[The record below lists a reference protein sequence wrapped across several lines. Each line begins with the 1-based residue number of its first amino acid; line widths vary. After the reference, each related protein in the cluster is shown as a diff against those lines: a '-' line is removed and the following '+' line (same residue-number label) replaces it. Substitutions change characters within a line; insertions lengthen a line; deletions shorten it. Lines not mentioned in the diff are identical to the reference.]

1 MDLRSHIYGKDL
13 DMLSAVIAQDTEEMI
28 LVRYESEVL
37 GELLKIVADPET
49 GKTNMGQ
56 VRFSE
61 LCKKAAEE
69 MGFAPKFSQKTISNY
84 INGVYRPDD
93 EALSVMGK
101 VLGVSF
107 VSDWSKSINNEQ
119 VLKMLKAL
127 YNREP

>member
-1 MDLRSHIYGKDL
+1 MELRSHIYGKDL
-13 DMLSAVIAQDTEEMI
+13 DMLSAVIAQETEEMI

-69 MGFAPKFSQKTISNY
+69 MGYAPKFSQKTISNY